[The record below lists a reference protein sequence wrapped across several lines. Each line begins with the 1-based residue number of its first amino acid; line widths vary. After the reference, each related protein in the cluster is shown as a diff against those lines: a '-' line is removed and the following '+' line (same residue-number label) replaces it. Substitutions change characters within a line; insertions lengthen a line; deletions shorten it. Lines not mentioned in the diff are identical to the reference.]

1 MSITKNRNNIM
12 QDHSIDWEDIQKDRF
27 LKDPEAKDRW
37 EKMAMARVVAIAVI
51 RYRAKHGLSQM
62 ALARKLGVPRSYIAR
77 LELGEHNPSVETLRW
92 FEDDF
97 NITKKIARINR
108 ALLN

>member
-1 MSITKNRNNIM
+1 LYRLEAVPIG
-12 QDHSIDWEDIQKDRF
+12 WEDIQKDRF
-27 LKDPEAKDRW
+27 LKDPDTKDRW
-37 EKMAMARVVAIAVI
+37 EKMAMARSVAIAVI

-92 FEDDF
+92 IEQ
-97 NITKKIARINR
+97 NTGITKK
-108 ALLN
+108 